1 MKALVKSRAE
11 EGIWMEDVVEPEIG
25 PNDALVRIRKT
36 AICGTDIHIY
46 NWDEWAQKTIP
57 VPMTV
62 GHEFV
67 GIIEATGSEV
77 RGFKPGDRVSGEGH
91 ITCGKCRQCLTGNR
105 HLCPN
110 TKGIGVNREG
120 AFAELLAIP
129 AENLFPLSDAISDDI
144 ASVLDP
150 LGNAVHTA
158 LSFSLVG
165 EDVLVTGAG
174 PIGIMGAAICR
185 HAGARNVVITD
196 INSFRLGLATEVDPS
211 IRTVNIEEESIDDV
225 MKSLNINDGFGVG
238 LEMSGS
244 PNAFSS
250 MLELLTHG
258 GKMALLGIPPSNT
271 CIDWNLVIFKMITI
285 KGIYGREI
293 FDTWYQMTAMLE
305 SGLNVQ
311 PLITHRFPIDD
322 YQQGFEVM
330 RSGESGKV
338 ILEW

>member
-1 MKALVKSRAE
+1 MGEVP
-11 EGIWMEDVVEPEIG
+11 VPEIG
-25 PNDALVRIRKT
+25 PNEVLVRIRKS

-46 NWDEWAQKTIP
+46 NWDEWAEKTIP
-57 VPMTV
+57 VPMV
-62 GHEFV
+62 IGHEFAGVIERV
-67 GIIEATGSEV
+67 GGEV

-91 ITCGKCRQCLTGNR
+91 ITCGKCRQCLTGKR

-110 TKGIGVNREG
+110 TMGIGVNREG
-120 AFAELLAIP
+120 AFAELLSIP
-129 AENLFPLSDAISDDI
+129 AENLFPLSDAISDEI
-144 ASVLDP
+144 ASILDP

-158 LSFSLVG
+158 LSFPVVG

-185 HAGARNVVITD
+185 HAGARNVVVTD
-196 INSFRLGLATEVDPS
+196 INEYRLGLAHQVDPA
-211 IRTVNIEEESIDDV
+211 IRT
-225 MKSLNINDGFGVG
+225 LNINEGAIEQVMEELQIQDGFGVG

-250 MLELLTHG
+250 MLETLAHG

-271 CIDWNLVIFKMITI
+271 CIDWNRVIFKMITI

-305 SGLNVQ
+305 SGLNVE
-311 PLITHRFPIDD
+311 PIITHRFPIEEF
-322 YQQGFEVM
+322 QQGFDVM

>member
-1 MKALVKSRAE
+1 MGEVP
-11 EGIWMEDVVEPEIG
+11 VPEIG
-25 PNDALVRIRKT
+25 PNDVLVRIRKS

-46 NWDEWAQKTIP
+46 NWDEWAEKTIP
-57 VPMTV
+57 VPMV
-62 GHEFV
+62 IGHEFAGVIERV
-67 GIIEATGSEV
+67 GGEV

-91 ITCGKCRQCLTGNR
+91 ITCGKCRQCLTGKR

-110 TKGIGVNREG
+110 TMGIGVNREG
-120 AFAELLAIP
+120 AFAELLSIP
-129 AENLFPLSDAISDDI
+129 AENLFPLSDAISDEI
-144 ASVLDP
+144 ASILDP

-158 LSFSLVG
+158 LSFPVVG

-185 HAGARNVVITD
+185 HAGARNVVVTD
-196 INSFRLGLATEVDPS
+196 INEYRLGLAHQVDPA
-211 IRTVNIEEESIDDV
+211 IRT
-225 MKSLNINDGFGVG
+225 LNINEGSIEQVMEELQIQDGFGVG

-250 MLELLTHG
+250 MLETLAHG

-271 CIDWNLVIFKMITI
+271 CIDWNRVIFKMITI

-305 SGLNVQ
+305 SGLNVE
-311 PLITHRFPIDD
+311 PIITHRFPIEEF
-322 YQQGFEVM
+322 QQGFDVM

>member
-1 MKALVKSRAE
+1 MGEVP
-11 EGIWMEDVVEPEIG
+11 VPEIG
-25 PNDALVRIRKT
+25 PNDVLVRIRKS

-46 NWDEWAQKTIP
+46 NWDEWAEKTIP
-57 VPMTV
+57 VPMV
-62 GHEFV
+62 IGHEFAGVIERV
-67 GIIEATGSEV
+67 GGEV

-91 ITCGKCRQCLTGNR
+91 ITCGKCRQCLTGKR

-110 TKGIGVNREG
+110 TMGIGVNREG

-129 AENLFPLSDAISDDI
+129 AENLFPLSDAISDEI
-144 ASVLDP
+144 ASILDP

-158 LSFSLVG
+158 LSFPVVG

-185 HAGARNVVITD
+185 HAGARNVVVTD
-196 INSFRLGLATEVDPS
+196 INEYRLGLAHQVDPA
-211 IRTVNIEEESIDDV
+211 IRT
-225 MKSLNINDGFGVG
+225 LNINEGAIEQVMEELQIQDGFGVG

-250 MLELLTHG
+250 MLETLAHG

-271 CIDWNLVIFKMITI
+271 CIDWNRVIFKMITI

-305 SGLNVQ
+305 SGLNVE
-311 PLITHRFPIDD
+311 PIITHRFPIEEF
-322 YQQGFEVM
+322 QQGFDVM

>member
-1 MKALVKSRAE
+1 MKALVKNRTE
-11 EGIWMEDVVEPEIG
+11 QGIWMEDVAEPEIG
-25 PNDALVRIRKT
+25 PNDVLVRIRKT

-46 NWDEWAQKTIP
+46 NWDEWAEKTIP
-57 VPMTV
+57 VPMTI
-62 GHEFV
+62 GHEFTGV
-67 GIIEATGSEV
+67 IEATGSEV
-77 RGFKPGDRVSGEGH
+77 RGFKSGDRVSGEGH

-120 AFAELLAIP
+120 AFAELLSIP
-129 AENLFPLSDAISDDI
+129 AENLFPLSDAVSDDI
-144 ASVLDP
+144 ASILDP

-158 LSFSLVG
+158 LSFPLVG
-165 EDVLVTGAG
+165 EDILITGAG

-185 HAGARNVVITD
+185 HAGARNVVLTD
-196 INSFRLGLATEVDPS
+196 INQYRLGLAAEVDPE
-211 IRTVNIEEESIDDV
+211 IRTVNIEDESVEDV
-225 MKSLNINDGFGVG
+225 MRSLKISDGFGVG

-250 MLELLTHG
+250 MLELLAHG
-258 GKMALLGIPPSNT
+258 GKMALLGIPPVNT

-293 FDTWYQMTAMLE
+293 FDTWYKMTAMLE

-311 PLITHRFPIDD
+311 PLITHRFSIND
-322 YQQGFEVM
+322 YQKGFDVM

>member
-1 MKALVKSRAE
+1 MGEVP
-11 EGIWMEDVVEPEIG
+11 VPEIG
-25 PNDALVRIRKT
+25 PNDVLVRIRKS

-46 NWDEWAQKTIP
+46 NWDEWARKTIP
-57 VPMTV
+57 VPMIV
-62 GHEFV
+62 GHEFAGV
-67 GIIEATGSEV
+67 IETVGSEV
-77 RGFKPGDRVSGEGH
+77 RGFRPGDRVSGEGH
-91 ITCGKCRQCLTGNR
+91 ITCGKCRQCLTGKR

-110 TKGIGVNREG
+110 TRGIGVNREG

-129 AENLFPLSDAISDDI
+129 AENLFPLSDAISDEI
-144 ASVLDP
+144 ASILDP

-158 LSFSLVG
+158 LSFPLVG

-185 HAGARNVVITD
+185 HAGARNVVVTD
-196 INSFRLGLATEVDPS
+196 INEFRLNLSRQVDPT
-211 IRTVNIEEESIDDV
+211 IRTVNINEESIEQV
-225 MKSLNINDGFGVG
+225 MEELRIRDGFGVG

-250 MLELLTHG
+250 MLETLAHG

-271 CIDWNLVIFKMITI
+271 SIDWNLVIFKMITI

-305 SGLNVQ
+305 SGLNVE
-311 PLITHRFPIDD
+311 PIITHRFPIEEF
-322 YQQGFEVM
+322 QQGFDVM

>member
-1 MKALVKSRAE
+1 MKALVKSHARQ
-11 EGIWMEDVVEPEIG
+11 GIWMEEVAEPEIG
-25 PNDALVRIRKT
+25 PNDALVRITKS

-62 GHEFV
+62 GHEFAGV
-67 GIIEATGSEV
+67 IEATGSEV

-91 ITCGKCRQCLTGNR
+91 ITCGKCRQCLTGRR

-110 TKGIGVNREG
+110 TRGIGVNREG
-120 AFAELLAIP
+120 AFAELLSIP
-129 AENLFPLSDAISDDI
+129 AENLFPLSDAVSDEI
-144 ASVLDP
+144 ASILDP

-158 LSFSLVG
+158 LSFPVVG

-174 PIGIMGAAICR
+174 PIGIMGAAICL
-185 HAGARNVVITD
+185 HAGARNVVLTD
-196 INSFRLGLATEVDPS
+196 INPYRLGLAAEVDPD
-211 IRTVNIEEESIDDV
+211 IRTVNIEDESIDDV
-225 MKSLNINDGFGVG
+225 MSSLNINNGFGVG

-250 MLELLTHG
+250 MLKTLAHG

-322 YQQGFEVM
+322 YQKGFDVM

>member
-1 MKALVKSRAE
+1 MGEAS
-11 EGIWMEDVVEPEIG
+11 IPEIG
-25 PNDALVRIRKT
+25 PNDVLVRIRKT

-46 NWDEWAQKTIP
+46 NWDEWAEKTIP

-62 GHEFV
+62 GHEFA
-67 GIIEATGSEV
+67 GIIEIVGSEV
-77 RGFKPGDRVSGEGH
+77 RGFKQGDRVSGEGH

-110 TKGIGVNREG
+110 TKGVGVNREG

-129 AENLFPLSDAISDDI
+129 AENLFPLSDAISDEI
-144 ASVLDP
+144 ASILDP

-158 LSFSLVG
+158 LSFPVVG
-165 EDVLVTGAG
+165 EDVLITGAG
-174 PIGIMGAAICR
+174 PIGIMGAAVCR
-185 HAGARNVVITD
+185 HAGARNVVVTD
-196 INSFRLGLATEVDPS
+196 INEYRLSLAHKVDTS
-211 IRTVNIEEESIDDV
+211 IRTVNINEEPIEDV
-225 MKSLNINDGFGVG
+225 MKELNIRNGFGVG

-250 MLELLTHG
+250 MLETLGHG

-293 FDTWYQMTAMLE
+293 FDTWYQMSSMLE
-305 SGLNVQ
+305 SGLNVE
-311 PLITHRFPIDD
+311 PLITHRFPIDEF
-322 YQQGFEVM
+322 QHGFDVM
-330 RSGESGKV
+330 RSGKSGKV

>member
-1 MKALVKSRAE
+1 MKALVKSHARQ
-11 EGIWMEDVVEPEIG
+11 GIWMEEVAEPEIG
-25 PNDALVRIRKT
+25 PNDALVRITKS

-62 GHEFV
+62 GHEFAGV
-67 GIIEATGSEV
+67 IEATGSEV

-91 ITCGKCRQCLTGNR
+91 ITCGKCRQCLTGRR

-110 TKGIGVNREG
+110 TRGIGVNREG
-120 AFAELLAIP
+120 AFAELLSIP
-129 AENLFPLSDAISDDI
+129 AENLFPLSDAVSDEI
-144 ASVLDP
+144 ASILDP

-158 LSFSLVG
+158 LSFPVVG

-174 PIGIMGAAICR
+174 PIGIMGAAICL
-185 HAGARNVVITD
+185 HAGARNVVLTD
-196 INSFRLGLATEVDPS
+196 INPYRLGLAAEVDPD
-211 IRTVNIEEESIDDV
+211 IRTVNIEDESIDDV
-225 MKSLNINDGFGVG
+225 MSSLNINNGFGVG

-250 MLELLTHG
+250 MLETLAHG

-322 YQQGFEVM
+322 YQKGFDVM